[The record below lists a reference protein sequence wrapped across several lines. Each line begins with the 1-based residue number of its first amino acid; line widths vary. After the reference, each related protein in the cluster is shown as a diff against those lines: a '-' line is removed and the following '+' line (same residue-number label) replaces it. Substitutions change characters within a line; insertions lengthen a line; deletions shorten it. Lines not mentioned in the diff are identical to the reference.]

1 MLQALL
7 RDVYK
12 RQAYLLAVLI
22 EDGFSTLLGTSHRE
36 DSEGPSLRDQAAVL
50 LSGVGRVAV
59 GLLAV
64 ILLLAPFGEGPMDLV
79 QRFDQ
84 LRKGLAIGEAQIRP
98 GAVLQALLV
107 LGLSL
112 LGVKMLCLLYTSRC
126 V

>member
-1 MLQALL
+1 MCI
-7 RDVYK
+7 RDS
-12 RQAYLLAVLI
+12 LLAVLI

-112 LGVKMLCLLYTSRC
+112 LGVKMLKRWLCLLYTSRC